1 MKDEILT
8 IIVIVSII
16 AITAFGTFVHTMND
30 IKVYPSNNE
39 NYVIVESCGQTWA
52 CDFIAEK

>member
-1 MKDEILT
+1 M
-8 IIVIVSII
+8 SII
-16 AITAFGTFVHTMND
+16 AITAFGTFAHTMND
-30 IKVYPSNNE
+30 IKVYPSDNE